1 MKMEHAFDVDAPLEA
16 VWRALTD
23 VQRVAPCLPGAEVS
37 EVGEDGSYRGTF
49 TVKLGPTTATYRGTL
64 RIEELDEG
72 ARRATMRAEGQ
83 DRRGQGGARATIASR
98 MREQGNRTHVEVE
111 TDFTI
116 TGRLARFGRGGMI
129 EDISNRLLR
138 EFASCLQRQLAEPAT
153 ADVPA
158 GEVAAEP
165 APSPDAERPAAPEP
179 PPPPP
184 PAPVPDAERP
194 AAPEPPPPPPPPP
207 PAPPPSEPLDF
218 GALAGDVLQER
229 VRRAAPLA
237 LALLVL
243 FVLLRRRRR

>member
-1 MKMEHAFDVDAPLEA
+1 MKMEQAFEVDAPLEA

-72 ARRATMRAEGQ
+72 ARKATMRAEGQ

-138 EFASCLQRQLAEPAT
+138 EFASCLQREL
-153 ADVPA
+153 
-158 GEVAAEP
+158 AEP
-165 APSPDAERPAAPEP
+165 APSPDGERPAAPEP
-179 PPPPP
+179 PPPPT
-184 PAPVPDAERP
+184 
-194 AAPEPPPPPPPPP
+194 PPPPPP
-207 PAPPPSEPLDF
+207 PAPSSEPLDV